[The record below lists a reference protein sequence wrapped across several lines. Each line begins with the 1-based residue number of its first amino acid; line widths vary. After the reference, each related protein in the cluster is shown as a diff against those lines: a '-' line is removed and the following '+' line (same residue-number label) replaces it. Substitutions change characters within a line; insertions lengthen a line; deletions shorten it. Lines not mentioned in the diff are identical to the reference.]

1 MKNTVSEPQHR
12 QTLRRRIEIV
22 GTLAFLAVL
31 VGSLIVVVNVIHHG
45 SKPAS
50 TSHAYTTGAI
60 HIAHAAASGLYV
72 GGGEG
77 ELYKLDTQ
85 TGKLLWSFPTSGR
98 TIPAPATVA
107 GNVVYLGG
115 GDGNLYALNADT
127 GRQIW
132 SFSTGGSIVA
142 SPTVDGNQV
151 YVGSSD
157 GNVYALKTA
166 DGTKVWSYN
175 PGQGS
180 ETVTVTSAAV
190 VNGVLYASATNETS
204 HSYVFAVNVQSGA
217 QVWRS
222 QANGVLFSAPQ
233 VYRNKV
239 YVVSSPLSK
248 QSGPTG
254 TTSRV
259 EVFNAKDGSQPRQPA
274 AQPVAPATS
283 AAPLA
288 PASPVLD
295 DGIIYFGS
303 QDGTVSA
310 LKSNTT
316 SVLWHQNFPGQVD
329 ASLVLTDKLLYVG
342 VTTGTIY
349 NNAIIALNPGDGSL
363 RWQTQLNHYAGSNM
377 VVSGNALFVG
387 TDTAQ
392 VYALD
397 ANSGSILWTYQEP
410 VPFGNTPLAAA

>member
-1 MKNTVSEPQHR
+1 MKNTVSEPQHT

-31 VGSLIVVVNVIHHG
+31 VGSLLVVVNVIHHG

-50 TSHAYTTGAI
+50 TSHTYITGAI
-60 HIAHAAASGLYV
+60 HIAHAVATGLYV
-72 GGGEG
+72 GGEG

-85 TGKLLWSFPTSGR
+85 TGKLLWSFPTQAK

-107 GNVVYLGG
+107 GSTVYF
-115 GDGNLYALNADT
+115 GDSNGSVYALQADT
-127 GRQIW
+127 GKQLW
-132 SFSTGGSIVA
+132 SFSTGGPIVA

-151 YVGSSD
+151 YVGSTDSRL
-157 GNVYALKTA
+157 YALNAQTGA
-166 DGTKVWSYN
+166 KVWSYDA
-175 PGQGS
+175 GRGS
-180 ETVTVTSAAV
+180 ETVTLTSATV
-190 VNGVLYASATNETS
+190 VDDVVYASATNETDR
-204 HSYVFAVNVQSGA
+204 SYVFAVDAQNGA

-222 QANGVLFSAPQ
+222 QASGVLFSAPQ

-248 QSGPTG
+248 QSGPTA

-259 EVFNAKDGSQPRQPA
+259 EIFNAKDGSQPTQPA

-303 QDGTVSA
+303 QDCTVSA
-310 LKSNTT
+310 LKSNST
-316 SVLWHQNFPGQVD
+316 SVLWHLNFPGQVD

-342 VTTGTIY
+342 VTTGTIN
-349 NNAIIALNPGDGSL
+349 NNAIIALNPADGSQ
-363 RWQTQLNHYAGSNM
+363 RWQTQLDHYAGSNM

-392 VYALD
+392 IYALD